1 MRRLLLIFSLLI
13 VMSQAFLGLAENVT
27 EVNNTSINTTL
38 PENLNESLTN
48 TTIIINETG
57 NLTAFNGTMKQNQQN
72 QTLNQTVKTP
82 VNHTK
87 GNETT
92 QVSLEELVKILQSQL
107 EELKKQN
114 EILREENRKLRQEI
128 ANLTKRLEKLEKRPI
143 TWRDVS
149 EKVDEY
155 YVQFVYWTGWLWPM
169 LMFYLIYRYR
179 RPAVDVEEERIQEA
193 VEKLA
198 KEKQREWYSFQIRR
212 RGIEAF
218 AEDETELTIF
228 RALGIH
234 TVADILDRS
243 EQEIVEAFKTKYQP
257 TADIEEHFRNRLRE
271 IKEQL
276 RNEVEG
282 GGEVHA

>member
-1 MRRLLLIFSLLI
+1 MRRLLLIFSLL
-13 VMSQAFLGLAENVT
+13 MAAFLAVPALAENVT
-27 EVNNTSINTTL
+27 EVNNASINVTAT
-38 PENLNESLTN
+38 ENLNESMAN
-48 TTIIINETG
+48 TTILVNETG
-57 NLTAFNGTMKQNQQN
+57 NLTAFNSTMELNQQN
-72 QTLNQTVKTP
+72 QTLNQSINTP
-82 VNHTK
+82 VNRTK
-87 GNETT
+87 TNETAEI
-92 QVSLEELVKILQSQL
+92 SLEELVKILQSQL

-128 ANLTKRLEKLEKRPI
+128 ANLTKRLEELKKKPI
-143 TWRDVS
+143 TWDDIA

-169 LMFYLIYRYR
+169 LTFYLIYRYR
-179 RPAVDVEEERIQEA
+179 RPAVEAEEERIQEA

-218 AEDETELTIF
+218 AEDETELAIF

-243 EQEIVEAFKTKYQP
+243 EQEIVEAFKAKYQP
-257 TADIEEHFRNRLRE
+257 TADIEEHFKNRLKE
-271 IKEQL
+271 IKEKL
-276 RNEVEG
+276 KGADSN
-282 GGEVHA
+282 A